1 SIFFRIFGQAESEP
15 GVKVHGVL
23 HFGGEDV
30 EMVEPLRMAAAIEV
44 VPSQEMRALL
54 HGGVKLDLE
63 TEGVGDLQGAA
74 LERLLGE
81 SVLDAVL
88 GEEARRLVEIALI
101 ADLEAEPAAGG
112 RLRLAQH
119 QRVMLVLLAAA
130 QVDRVQVCVLDVE
143 ADSGLVEIA
152 ACSQIGHVEHDV
164 AGADDVEGRIEDVCR
179 NGHTKSLLSFREG
192 PKDQTRNVEVPGSLA
207 CRLRPGATIQIP
219 NF

>member
-1 SIFFRIFGQAESEP
+1 MAIGVAHIKEERVRDAVSTGAALQILQETARRHHVAEMQYVHRGRHPVAEMMQARPLAVGDGKVMHVALPMQPGGGDAPLRSIFFRIFGQAESEP

-112 RLRLAQH
+112 RLR
-119 QRVMLVLLAAA
+119 
-130 QVDRVQVCVLDVE
+130 
-143 ADSGLVEIA
+143 
-152 ACSQIGHVEHDV
+152 
-164 AGADDVEGRIEDVCR
+164 
-179 NGHTKSLLSFREG
+179 
-192 PKDQTRNVEVPGSLA
+192 
-207 CRLRPGATIQIP
+207 
-219 NF
+219 